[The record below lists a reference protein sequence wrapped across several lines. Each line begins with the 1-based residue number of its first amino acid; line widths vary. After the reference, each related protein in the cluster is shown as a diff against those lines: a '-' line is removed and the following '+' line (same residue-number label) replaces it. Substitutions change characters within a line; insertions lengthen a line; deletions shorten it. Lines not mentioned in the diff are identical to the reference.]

1 MANRYFQW
9 VAGQRRGDVLVL
21 DKIEEEDGI
30 VYLAFKDNSRINSE
44 LVAEINVR
52 DLTGKM
58 MAEVESPSNIW
69 KFQEEKSED
78 DKPRIEKDWE
88 SQIEYEIPSADEIAN
103 ADLTGTGG
111 EVKPRQKL
119 KKIQLIPPRPTRN
132 AFGKITSADL
142 DQPVQNVSQKKQQN
156 TSDPVWLMMEKAKKF
171 DTPVSLE
178 LVISLPAKS
187 LYDVANESFEDG
199 GKKVIDY
206 IIDNL
211 DDTKI
216 KESLRQAL
224 LSTYNVPTSTKTTTF
239 GEYYTPETVEEPIV
253 GEAKQVPSPPPP
265 PPPRILKEGKEP
277 PPPPESKNK

>member
-30 VYLAFKDNSRINSE
+30 IYLSFKDNSRINSE

-88 SQIEYEIPSADEIAN
+88 SQEEYEIPTADEIAN

-111 EVKPRQKL
+111 TIKPRPKL
-119 KKIQLIPPRPTRN
+119 KKIQLIPPRPTRSQ
-132 AFGKITSADL
+132 FGKITSADL
-142 DQPVQNVSQKKQQN
+142 DQPVAQAPKKQQN
-156 TSDPVWLMMEKAKKF
+156 TNDPVWLMMEKAKKF
-171 DTPVSLE
+171 DTPVSVE

-224 LSTYNVPTSTKTTTF
+224 LSSYNVPTSTKTSTF
-239 GEYYTPETVEEPIV
+239 ADYYTPETVEEPVV
-253 GEAKQVPSPPPP
+253 GEPQA
-265 PPPRILKEGKEP
+265 EE
-277 PPPPESKNK
+277 NK